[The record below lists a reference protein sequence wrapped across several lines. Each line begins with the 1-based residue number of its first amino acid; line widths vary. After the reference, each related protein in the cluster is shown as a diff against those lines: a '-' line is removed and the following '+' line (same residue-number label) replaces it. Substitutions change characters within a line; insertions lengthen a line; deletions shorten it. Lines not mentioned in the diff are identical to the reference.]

1 MNLTRQQQKLYDL
14 LFDGPGFVTWQ
25 EIAAVLWADR
35 QVSDPRRSINVQLHN
50 FRGMDI
56 PVEHAGRN
64 LGWRIRRDAK

>member
-14 LFDGPGFVTWQ
+14 LSNAPGFVTWQ

-35 QVSDPRRSINVQLHN
+35 QVSDPRRSINVLLCN
-50 FRGMDI
+50 FRSLGI

-64 LGWRIRRDAK
+64 LGWRIRRA